1 MATHEDLR
9 AHLALAMGGAAV
21 AFTVFG
27 LLRAH
32 GNSPA
37 MAAEP
42 AGLPAA
48 ALDLSEAFKQAAKS
62 VSPSVV
68 SITSVLGDDLAA
80 MTSPM
85 QPPQDPTELFRRFF
99 EDFGTQAP
107 QGPFGFKHNAA
118 PFGPREGQGTGII
131 VRENGYIV
139 TNNHVVAGADEVRVR
154 TDGDREYAAEVVGTD
169 SESDLAVLKID
180 ATGLDPVELGDS
192 DNLEVGEW
200 VIAVGSPFGLE
211 RTVTAGIVS
220 ATGRSG
226 MGLATYEDFIQT
238 DAAINPG
245 NSGGPLVDLQGR
257 VVGVNTAIGT
267 RNGGFMGVGFAIP
280 SDTMRQVTDDIIDSG
295 RVTRGWLGVQIQPL
309 SEDLARSFGLESA
322 DGVLIADVMPGGP
335 AAEGGLE
342 AGDIV
347 TQVGH
352 THVSTPAQMMREIA
366 ESKPGT
372 RVQITVKRGGSESW
386 YPVTLGERPAPDS
399 PGEAAAAPA
408 PSLELGMTIEAAES
422 GRGAL
427 VAAVEPGSAA
437 DRAGLHVGD
446 VILKVADRDVSG
458 PADFQAAATDAELGP
473 DLRLLVERGEH
484 KLFLIL
490 KTGQA

>member
-42 AGLPAA
+42 AGPPGA
-48 ALDLSEAFKQAAKS
+48 ALGLSGAFTQAGKS

-68 SITSVLGDDLAA
+68 SITSVLGDDLAE

-85 QPPQDPTELFRRFF
+85 QPPQDPNELFRRFF

-118 PFGPREGQGTGII
+118 PFGPREGQGTGIV
-131 VRENGYIV
+131 VRQDGYNV
-139 TNNHVVAGADEVRVR
+139 TNNHVVAGAEEVRVR
-154 TDGDREYAAEVVGTD
+154 LDGGREYEAQVVGAD

-180 ATGLDPVELGDS
+180 AGGLDPVELGDS
-192 DNLEVGEW
+192 DHLEVGEW

-245 NSGGPLVDLQGR
+245 NSGGPLVDLHGL
-257 VVGVNTAIGT
+257 VVGVNTAIST
-267 RNGGFMGVGFAIP
+267 RTGGFMGVGFAIP
-280 SDTMRQVTDDIIDSG
+280 AGTVRHVVDDIIDSG

-309 SEDLARSFGLESA
+309 SEDLAKSFGLEST
-322 DGVLIADVMPGGP
+322 DGVLVADVMAGGP
-335 AAEGGLE
+335 AAEAGLQ
-342 AGDIV
+342 AGDVV

-352 THVSTPAQMMREIA
+352 RHVSTPAEMMREIA
-366 ESKPGT
+366 EADPGA
-372 RVQITVKRGGSESW
+372 RVQISVMRGGSESW
-386 YPVTLGERPAPDS
+386 FPVTLGERPAPDS
-399 PGEAAAAPA
+399 PAGAAEATT
-408 PSLELGMTIEAAES
+408 PSMDLGMKLAPQEGGGAIIET
-422 GRGAL
+422 
-427 VAAVEPGSAA
+427 VQPGGAA
-437 DRAGLHVGD
+437 DRAGLREGD
-446 VILKVADRDVSG
+446 VILRIADREVSD
-458 PADFQAAATDAELGP
+458 PTQFWAAASDVELGP
-473 DLRLLVERGEH
+473 DLRLLVQRGEH